1 MAINTVTISGN
12 IVREPEYRQT
22 ASGMG
27 VLSFCVAV
35 NDRKQNKQSGE
46 YEDYPNFIDC
56 TLLGNRAGALSS
68 ILAKG
73 MKVSV
78 SGKLYQSRWEKDGQ
92 KRSKIEVTVN
102 EVEFMSQRKQ
112 EPQPDAQ
119 YADAVIYEGTSPLR
133 ETIDAVQNQMPQPIG
148 ATYASEDIP
157 FN

>member
-1 MAINTVTISGN
+1 MAINTVAISGN
-12 IVREPEYRQT
+12 IVREPEYKQT

-27 VLSFCVAV
+27 VLNFCVAV

-46 YEDYPNFIDC
+46 WEDCPNFIDC
-56 TLLGNRAGALSS
+56 VLLGNRADALSS
-68 ILAKG
+68 ILSKG

-78 SGKLYQSRWEKDGQ
+78 SGKLHQNRWEKDGQ

-119 YADAVIYEGTSPLR
+119 YADAVIYEDSQPLR
-133 ETIDAVQNQMPQPIG
+133 ETIDAVQQQSAG
-148 ATYASEDIP
+148 QQQSCVYDEDIP
-157 FN
+157 F